1 MKIGILT
8 YHRAHNYGAML
19 QAYALR
25 TFLQNFDHDVEF
37 IDYWPQEHAKQY
49 KLFSQIKGNTIVQKI
64 KNSIFQL
71 VTASRR
77 YQRICQFNSFAHNYL
92 NLPNNIE
99 YTSPTTPINKPYDC
113 VIVGSDQIW
122 RNHITNEQYI
132 GFDPTYFC
140 QTIEE
145 NTPCISYAASMGIVH
160 LVNND
165 RTNLCNYLKRFNTL
179 LVREKSLQELIERM
193 GYSAHVVLDP
203 TLLLTKEQWNTI
215 IPTQRFRQKKYVL
228 YYELLYSREGLS
240 IAKKKAKEH
249 GYELLIMKGGV
260 PLISHKGEITNA
272 SPIDFIHAIRDAEF
286 VFATSFHGTAFSII
300 FEKQFITFGLGNN
313 SDRVETLLST
323 LGIMNNYYTKIPS
336 VDIGAIP
343 RIDYTIVTTTLRYHA
358 DVSSQLLLTSLR
370 LS

>member
-8 YHRAHNYGAML
+8 FHRAHNYGAML

-25 TFLQNFDHDVEF
+25 TFLQNNHHDVEF
-37 IDYWPQEHAKQY
+37 VDYWPQEHAKQY
-49 KLFSQIKGNTIVQKI
+49 KLFSQIRGNTIIQRI
-64 KNSIFQL
+64 KNVIFQL
-71 VTASRR
+71 VTAPRR
-77 YQRICQFNSFAHNYL
+77 YQRICQFYSFGQKYL
-92 NLPNNIE
+92 NLSKNIE
-99 YTSPTTPINKPYDC
+99 YASSTSPINTPYDC

-122 RNHITNEQYI
+122 RNHITKNQYI
-132 GFDPTYFC
+132 GFDPVYFG
-140 QTIEE
+140 QTIKGK
-145 NTPCISYAASMGIVH
+145 TPCISYAASMGIVH

-179 LVREKSLQELIERM
+179 LVREKRLQELIERM

-260 PLISHKGEITNA
+260 PLISLKGEITNA

-300 FEKQFITFGLGNN
+300 FEKQFLTFGLGSN

-323 LGIMNNYYTKIPS
+323 LGIRNYYGLNTTSI
-336 VDIGAIP
+336 DIGAIP
-343 RIDYTIVTTTLRYHA
+343 YIDYTIVTTTLRHQA
-358 DVSSQLLLTSLR
+358 DVSSQLLLASLR

>member
-1 MKIGILT
+1 MLSTAKYNFHDYFIILIIASTIIGTAQIGLISHAFVVGLLCLPLILLEIVSSFRKGKMQPIVLFIT
-8 YHRAHNYGAML
+8 IWIV
-19 QAYALR
+19 YALLSVTWAPKHEYLLR
-25 TFLQNFDHDVEF
+25 EIWKLSWNIVIF
-37 IDYWPQEHAKQY
+37 IGLYHASRKA
-49 KLFSQIKGNTIVQKI
+49 
-64 KNSIFQL
+64 NSIQQSFMTGWRIL
-71 VTASRR
+71 
-77 YQRICQFNSFAHNYL
+77 ICQFNSFAHNYY

-132 GFDPTYFC
+132 GFDSTYFC

-215 IPTQRFRQKKYVL
+215 IPTQRFRQKNTFC
-228 YYELLYSREGLS
+228 
-240 IAKKKAKEH
+240 IANCCIQE
-249 GYELLIMKGGV
+249 
-260 PLISHKGEITNA
+260 
-272 SPIDFIHAIRDAEF
+272 
-286 VFATSFHGTAFSII
+286 
-300 FEKQFITFGLGNN
+300 
-313 SDRVETLLST
+313 RV
-323 LGIMNNYYTKIPS
+323 Y
-336 VDIGAIP
+336 
-343 RIDYTIVTTTLRYHA
+343 
-358 DVSSQLLLTSLR
+358 QSLR
-370 LS
+370 RKQKNMATNYSL